1 MLSVTAMGRVSKER
15 AASEL
20 LIWICEPKPI
30 TLFRTSFLKP
40 ITIATERIITANPKA
55 IPIMAIRTA
64 GGVTSRSPLLAE
76 MYLFGD
82 K

>member
-30 TLFRTSFLKP
+30 ILSRTSLLKP
-40 ITIATERIITANPKA
+40 IITDTAIIITANPIATPIVA
-55 IPIMAIRTA
+55 ISTA
-64 GGVTSRSPLLAE
+64 GRETCFPASELR
-76 MYLFGD
+76 
-82 K
+82 